1 MNLKERSGEIIA
13 APEKNSQSS
22 SNFALDNN
30 SSSVSHNGIIH
41 FPRGATSIPIIDGHL
56 ALHGI
61 PSRQSFTGRSDISS
75 TDGESTSTL
84 RGNSSSSSSSIR
96 SNSSSLW
103 DVQSDGSRAGSDIMS
118 HSHPT
123 GDSNN
128 SIQVALGKDNESNSS
143 SSNSSSS
150 SSSSSSRSK
159 KKYILDKKYDQH
171 SIVDINQ
178 NKRPRGTDFDS
189 RSSPSVSID
198 ATSNS
203 INVASLSDQHISRAK
218 SPAHQGQ
225 IAIAVVLA
233 SIRVRANYCPI
244 FHFIV
249 MCSTIIT
256 LSKTCNLN
264 LSVSD
269 ILNL

>member
-1 MNLKERSGEIIA
+1 M
-13 APEKNSQSS
+13 
-22 SNFALDNN
+22 
-30 SSSVSHNGIIH
+30 SHNGIIH
-41 FPRGATSIPIIDGHL
+41 FPRGATSIPMIDGHL

-61 PSRQSFTGRSDISS
+61 PSRQNFTGRSDISS

-118 HSHPT
+118 HSHST
-123 GDSNN
+123 GDNDN

-143 SSNSSSS
+143 SSSNSSC
-150 SSSSSSRSK
+150 RRK
-159 KKYILDKKYDQH
+159 KKYVLDKKNDQH
-171 SIVDINQ
+171 SIVDMNR
-178 NKRPRGTDFDS
+178 NKRPRGMDFDS

-203 INVASLSDQHISRAK
+203 INIASLSDQHISRAE

-233 SIRVRANYCPI
+233 SIRVRANYCPL

-249 MCSTIIT
+249 MCFTIIT
-256 LSKTCNLN
+256 MSKKCNLN
-264 LSVSD
+264 
-269 ILNL
+269 